1 MPSDTPLASLL
12 LISFTGLGGH
22 VMADGGCTCPGDVAK
37 AFGAGAD
44 FVMLGG
50 MLAGHDESGGELVE
64 RDGRKYKRFYG
75 MSSAT
80 AMIKHAGGVAEYRS
94 SEGRTVELPY
104 RGPLEPTILDVL
116 GGLRSACTYVG
127 AAALKELTKRTT
139 FVRVTAQLNESFRTL
154 ETAPPSHGYKS
165 LEAGRGAAAG
175 GAAAGGAGAASS
187 PSADV
192 VPADGVLTY
201 TKEAI
206 GIGGVSVGPA
216 GAVPVAS
223 PALPAVSGAGD
234 MSPPPVS
241 GTL

>member
-1 MPSDTPLASLL
+1 MSAPA
-12 LISFTGLGGH
+12 GLGGH

-64 RDGRKYKRFYG
+64 REGGRKFKRFYG

-80 AMIKHAGGVAEYRS
+80 AMIKHSGGVAEYRS

-116 GGLRSACTYVG
+116 GGLRSSCTYVG
-127 AAALKELTKRTT
+127 AASLKELTKRTT

-165 LEAGRGAAAG
+165 LSGAPAAG
-175 GAAAGGAGAASS
+175 GAGSAAAGGAGAASS
-187 PSADV
+187 PAAAA

-206 GIGGVSVGPA
+206 GIGGVSVGPE

-223 PALPAVSGAGD
+223 PALPAAAGAGD
-234 MSPPPVS
+234 LSPPPVAGS
-241 GTL
+241 L